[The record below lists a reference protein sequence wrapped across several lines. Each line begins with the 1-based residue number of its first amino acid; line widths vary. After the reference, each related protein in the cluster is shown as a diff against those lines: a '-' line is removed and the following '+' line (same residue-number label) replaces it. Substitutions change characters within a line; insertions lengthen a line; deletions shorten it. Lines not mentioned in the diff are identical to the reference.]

1 MRLLAA
7 ALAAFLSVST
17 AQADTY
23 ECLPIAEA
31 DAWHQEREHVIV
43 ASRVGVAP
51 SGMPFRLFLWQAPE
65 SRFYIVAIAMGA
77 LDACLVEVTALD
89 PRLIDPAGLRL

>member
-7 ALAAFLSVST
+7 ALAVFLSVST

-31 DAWHQEREHVIV
+31 DAWHQEREDAIV
-43 ASRVGVAP
+43 ASRMGVAP
-51 SGMPFRLFLWQAPE
+51 TGLPFRLFLWEAPDGD
-65 SRFYIVAIAMGA
+65 FYVVAIAMGA
-77 LDACLVEVTALD
+77 PDACLIDVTGLD